1 MLCVSALLVI
11 VAYRYRERLY
21 RWIERLNDGS

>member
-11 VAYRYRERLY
+11 AAYRYREKLY
-21 RWIERLNDGS
+21 RWIERLNNDS